1 MAFIPNLRRRQ
12 PIIAAGETAP
22 ASQPS
27 FGYIDT
33 LFDYGALLAES
44 PDSLGKLPAAGNRT
58 VAIIGAGISGLV
70 SAYEL
75 LRAGASNV
83 VLYEASGR
91 IGGRAY
97 SIPFTDQASAFL
109 AELGAMRFPPSEYSL
124 FHYLN
129 RFGIQ
134 ANSNFPDPGEV
145 LTNLGYQGQTYTWPA
160 QGNPPDMFATVHAGW
175 SAFISDGFTPASG
188 PALLAPVAIT
198 NLLRNGQLGAARS
211 AWQAYIDMF
220 GNIPRVRAG
229 LMPFIDRAWIAVCL
243 PYIRNLPE
251 SAILL
256 IQVYLTDLHT
266 TLKSRYCRIGY
277 RRFWAP
283 SL

>member
-12 PIIAAGETAP
+12 PIIAAGETTP

-33 LFDYGALLAES
+33 LFDYGALLAAS
-44 PDSLGKLPAAGNRT
+44 PDSLGKLPASGNPT
-58 VAIIGAGISGLV
+58 IAIIGAGMSGLV

-97 SIPFTDQASAFL
+97 SIPFTDQAPAFL

-124 FHYLN
+124 FHYLD

-134 ANSNFPDPGEV
+134 ANSSFPDPGQV
-145 LTNLGYQGQTYTWPA
+145 LTDLGYQGQTYTWPA

-198 NLLRNGQLGAARS
+198 DLLRNGQLGAARS
-211 AWQAYIDMF
+211 GARGRRISTCL
-220 GNIPRVRAG
+220 VTRA
-229 LMPFIDRAWIAVCL
+229 FIARC
-243 PYIRNLPE
+243 RRC
-251 SAILL
+251 SAARILL
-256 IQVYLTDLHT
+256 AASSGAIRT
-266 TLKSRYCRIGY
+266 TTSCLARS
-277 RRFWAP
+277 A
-283 SL
+283 